1 MYFKD
6 KGNTDIDEEL
16 KYSDN
21 GNGRN
26 KSIWPYVVFGTLFL
40 VGIILIYIG
49 SKL

>member
-16 KYSDN
+16 KYSES
-21 GNGRN
+21 GKG
-26 KSIWPYVVFGTLFL
+26 KSIWPYIIFGFIFL
-40 VGIILIYIG
+40 VGIVLIYIG